1 MAASHSPRA
10 PARVTARASTENMRA
25 STKDMRAPARAS
37 TKTMRAS
44 SKNTRAS
51 KENVRAIFARVAP
64 YYDLMNDA
72 MSLGLHR
79 RWKARAVAAMH
90 LERAGPRTVLD
101 MACGSGDIAA
111 RVAQRAHPQSRLICV
126 DNNPAMLALARQRL
140 AQPRFAQPC
149 LKSVRFVR
157 ADAASVPLADGC
169 VDIYC
174 VGFGLRN
181 FAERTQALAEAHR
194 LLRPGG
200 HFLCLEFAPEA
211 RGWLGAAAHA
221 WTDTVV
227 PQLGAWL
234 AQDKASYIYLRDSI
248 RRFLTPARLE
258 AELRG
263 AGLQR
268 VSHRLMLGGRL
279 ALHQG
284 WKVAA

>member
-1 MAASHSPRA
+1 MRA
-10 PARVTARASTENMRA
+10 PARATARASTEN
-25 STKDMRAPARAS
+25 
-37 TKTMRAS
+37 
-44 SKNTRAS
+44 TRAS
-51 KENVRAIFARVAP
+51 REKNVRAIFERVAP
-64 YYDLMNDA
+64 YYDQMNDA